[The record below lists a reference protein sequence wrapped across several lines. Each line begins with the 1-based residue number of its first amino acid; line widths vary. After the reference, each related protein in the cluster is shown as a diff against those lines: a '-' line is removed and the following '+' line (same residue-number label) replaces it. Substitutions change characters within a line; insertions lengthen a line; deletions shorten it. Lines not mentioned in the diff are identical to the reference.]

1 MTINAQTRIATL
13 LKHRPEALEAIVGLS
28 PGFVKLRNPVL
39 RKLIAGRA
47 SIAMAA
53 KMGGCQVEDF
63 YKCLRPLGFD
73 FDDTIPKPEPSGSK
87 DEMPDFLKRLHP
99 NNILELDVRPLIE
112 KGEDPLQLIIQRI
125 KQLQKGEVLRLVNS
139 FEPLP
144 LIYLLGKQGFEAY
157 TETISDEKIYTWFY
171 KKSDIP
177 QPVGSDEYSSDDWTN
192 QLQRFNGRTQK
203 IDVRELEMPLP
214 MMRILEKLDN
224 VKAGE
229 ALFVFHKRIPIFLLP
244 ELKDRGFQFRA
255 RSISEGEVHLLI
267 FKD

>member
-1 MTINAQTRIATL
+1 M
-13 LKHRPEALEAIVGLS
+13 
-28 PGFVKLRNPVL
+28 
-39 RKLIAGRA
+39 
-47 SIAMAA
+47 
-53 KMGGCQVEDF
+53 
-63 YKCLRPLGFD
+63 
-73 FDDTIPKPEPSGSK
+73 
-87 DEMPDFLKRLHP
+87 
-99 NNILELDVRPLIE
+99 
-112 KGEDPLQLIIQRI
+112 
-125 KQLQKGEVLRLVNS
+125 RLVNS

-255 RSISEGEVHLLI
+255 RSISKGEVHLLI

>member
-1 MTINAQTRIATL
+1 MTINAQTRISAL
-13 LKHRPEALEAIVGLS
+13 LKHKPEALEAIVALS

-63 YKCLRPLGFD
+63 YNSLRPLGFD
-73 FDDTIPKPEPSGSK
+73 FDDTVPKPEPRGSK
-87 DEMPDFLKRLHP
+87 DEVPEFLKRLHP

-112 KGEDPLQLIIQRI
+112 KGEDPLQLILHKI
-125 KQLQKGEVLRLVNS
+125 KQLHTGQVLRLVNS

-144 LIYLLGKQGFEAY
+144 LIYLLGKQEFEAY
-157 TETISDEKIYTWFY
+157 TETISDEKLYTWFY
-171 KKSDIP
+171 KKSDVP
-177 QPVGSDEYSSDDWTN
+177 PPAGLEDFSADDWIF
-192 QLQRFNGRTQK
+192 QRERFAEKTQT
-203 IDVRELEMPLP
+203 IDVRELDMPLP
-214 MMRILEKLDN
+214 MLRILEKLDGL
-224 VKAGE
+224 KAGE
-229 ALFVFHKRIPIFLLP
+229 ALFVYHKRIPIFLLP

-255 RSISEGEVHLLI
+255 RKISEGEVHLLI